1 MSESIESFWKE
12 HEAVMTE
19 RSMVDTDNQS
29 YWVIKEEEFF
39 ASHGLSSQHVKL
51 IAGLG
56 MCLTGFLMTVFL
68 VYLCSK
74 LTRYSQVLRTNNSL
88 DNVEPIM
95 MQGCEARHDMTCSS
109 SSSMPPLPPPYDE
122 VLRTD
127 MKCLPTYWQA
137 SKGDALEARNA

>member
-1 MSESIESFWKE
+1 MSESIETFWKE

-74 LTRYSQVLRTNNSL
+74 LTRYSQVLRTNKNHSTMLSL
-88 DNVEPIM
+88 
-95 MQGCEARHDMTCSS
+95 S
-109 SSSMPPLPPPYDE
+109 
-122 VLRTD
+122 
-127 MKCLPTYWQA
+127 
-137 SKGDALEARNA
+137 